1 MDDKQK
7 KIVLYFFYLVVA
19 LLIISSA
26 VLILPVYR
34 KYQKRQTI
42 LSKLKEQATLKT
54 AECIKLNQEVYKL
67 QHSGEAVEKV
77 AREKFGLCREG
88 ETIMRYKESK
98 NNAVIEDKKPN
109 GSAKIPKT
117 Q

>member
-7 KIVLYFFYLVVA
+7 RIVLYFFYLVVA

-42 LSKLKEQATLKT
+42 LARLKEQATLRT
-54 AECIKLNQEVYKL
+54 AECIKLNQEVYQL
-67 QHSGEAVEKV
+67 QNSGDAVEKV

-88 ETIMRYKESK
+88 ETIMRYKEDK
-98 NNAVIEDKKPN
+98 NNAVIEDKKLR
-109 GSAKIPKT
+109 SKVKILKT